1 MDVKSVT
8 MKPLKNSYRQQE
20 LSAQNAFCQKCPKH
34 FGAKRNMLKHMATG
48 HKYDTKVKE
57 NCKTTVSVN
66 IDNLDLPSVN
76 VRPLLAIP
84 EDPLPNDPL
93 EY

>member
-20 LSAQNAFCQKCPKH
+20 LSERSQAQNAFCQKCPKH

-66 IDNLDLPSVN
+66 IANLDLPSVT
-76 VRPLLAIP
+76 VGDLLAIP
-84 EDPLPNDPL
+84 
-93 EY
+93 